1 MSYRLQVLIPE
12 DLNGK
17 LQKVAKRNRISK
29 GEWVRRALV
38 ESVQPNRARSGSTAV
53 SQLAALNGPT
63 SGIEQ
68 MLNEVESGRR

>member
-1 MSYRLQVLIPE
+1 MSYRLQVLISE
-12 DLNGK
+12 ELNGQI
-17 LQKVAKRNRISK
+17 QKASKRNRISK

-38 ESVQPNRARSGSTAV
+38 ESVQPSRARSGASAV
-53 SQLAALNGPT
+53 SQLAVLNGPT